1 MTHGRNLVRLLVATG
16 ALAASAPTAAAHD
29 TGGDT
34 GGRTAPDAPSIRSVA
49 CADGT
54 PWRCGAGQ
62 PVTIRGEAL
71 EAASAVT
78 FLGRRGG
85 RDDRRVEPAGAEAHA
100 VSVVVPAGAR
110 SGPVRVRTPHSASP
124 KTRKRLRIAGTAA
137 AAPTAADGVF
147 PIRGP
152 HEFGTSEANRFGG
165 GRGHQGHDVFAA
177 CGTPLVAA
185 SGGEVQAK
193 QYHSA
198 AGYYVV
204 ITRPDG
210 ESHAYMHMRGP
221 ALVRTGDQVQAG
233 QPIGEVGDTGRATG
247 CHLHFEL
254 WTAPGW
260 YLGGDPIDPLPR
272 LKEWDAAS

>member
-1 MTHGRNLVRLLVATG
+1 MRVLVATG

-29 TGGDT
+29 TGGAT
-34 GGRTAPDAPSIRSVA
+34 GGRAAPDAPSIDSVA

-54 PWRCGAGQ
+54 PWRCGAGE

-71 EAASAVT
+71 EAATAVT

-85 RDDRRVEPAGAEAHA
+85 RDDRRVAPAAVQAHA

-110 SGPVRVRTPHSASP
+110 SGPVRVRTPDSASS
-124 KTRKRLRIAGTAA
+124 KTRRRLRIARTAS
-137 AAPTAADGVF
+137 AAPTAAEGVF

-152 HEFGTSEANRFGG
+152 HQFGTSEANRFGG
-165 GRGHQGHDVFAA
+165 GRGHQGYDVFAR

-185 SGGEVQAK
+185 AGGEVQAV

-198 AGYYVV
+198 AGYYTV
-204 ITRPDG
+204 IAKPDG
-210 ESHAYMHMRGP
+210 ESHAYMHLRGP
-221 ALVRTGDQVQAG
+221 ALVREGERVRAG
-233 QPIGEVGDTGRATG
+233 TPIGEVGDSGRATG

-260 YLGGDPIDPLPR
+260 YRGGRPIDPLPQ
-272 LKEWDAAS
+272 LKEWDAAG